1 MFNVSIIDHKNMIDV
16 WFPYYVIVSH
26 GIFILYDYLVVPQ
39 KSARDPS
46 LRSG

>member
-1 MFNVSIIDHKNMIDV
+1 MIDV

-26 GIFILYDYLVVPQ
+26 GIFILYDYLVIPQ